1 MPRLSPV
8 LLLPLLALSDPAG
21 TGQLTHDS
29 GRLIVRQRDA
39 IIGQE
44 EFSLDRVEGGA
55 GEGTNLIV
63 SAHYP
68 PAVPNRVVASFGSR
82 RITVRLASDGT
93 EVAREYPGGS
103 RTIVVADH
111 ALSLYCVSG
120 ALAAGPVTVVEPG
133 ASGRR
138 AGTLEDR
145 GQDHLPGVRGGPV
158 RHMAL
163 TSGADVVDL
172 WYDAAGRLLRIAIP
186 GKDLTAERAFR

>member
-21 TGQLTHDS
+21 GQQFEHDN
-29 GRLIVRQRDA
+29 GRLIVRQREA
-39 IIGQE
+39 LIGQE
-44 EFSLDRVEGGA
+44 EFSLDRVEGG
-55 GEGTNLIV
+55 GGKGTNLIV

-68 PAVPNRVVASFGSR
+68 PAVPNRVVASFGPR

-93 EVAREYPGGS
+93 EVAREYPAGG

-111 ALSLYCVSG
+111 ALSLYSVTGTLS
-120 ALAAGPVTVVEPG
+120 AGPVTIVDPG
-133 ASGRR
+133 SARRR
-138 AGTLEDR
+138 AATFEDQ
-145 GQDHLPGVRGGPV
+145 GQERLPGPGGGPA

-163 TSGADVVDL
+163 RSGNEVVDL

-186 GKDLTAERAFR
+186 AKDLTAERAFR

>member
-21 TGQLTHDS
+21 GGQLTHDN
-29 GRLIVRQRDA
+29 GRLTVRQRDA

-44 EFSLDRVEGGA
+44 EFSLDRVEGGG
-55 GEGTNLIV
+55 GEAANVIV

-68 PAVPNRVVASFGSR
+68 PAVPNRVVASFGPR

-111 ALSLYCVSG
+111 ALSLYCMSG
-120 ALAAGPVTVVEPG
+120 ALGAGPVTIVEPG
-133 ASGRR
+133 TAGRR
-138 AGTLEDR
+138 PATLEDQGR
-145 GQDHLPGVRGGPV
+145 ERLPGPGGGSA
-158 RHMAL
+158 RHMTL
-163 TSGADVVDL
+163 RSGDDVVDL

-186 GKDLTAERAFR
+186 AKDLTAERALR

>member
-103 RTIVVADH
+103 RTIV
-111 ALSLYCVSG
+111 
-120 ALAAGPVTVVEPG
+120 EPG